1 MCSNLQLLFEIYS
14 TCNNGKL
21 VTELEVAKL
30 VLAVVFGGGAAHGA
44 YQAGV
49 WSVLGPRLAPA
60 FVIGSSIGAI
70 NAAATAHMAPQQLAH
85 WWQSLTSLKTR
96 GPIFARRNFVPL
108 LEQML
113 RLPKRDQRAVLAV
126 TTRLPDLR
134 AHVTRI
140 DELSVADAREWLL
153 ASSAM
158 PGHQFC

>member
-60 FVIGSSIGAI
+60 V
-70 NAAATAHMAPQQLAH
+70 P
-85 WWQSLTSLKTR
+85 LTLLLRLTW
-96 GPIFARRNFVPL
+96 RRNNW
-108 LEQML
+108 
-113 RLPKRDQRAVLAV
+113 
-126 TTRLPDLR
+126 
-134 AHVTRI
+134 RI
-140 DELSVADAREWLL
+140 GGSL
-153 ASSAM
+153 
-158 PGHQFC
+158 